1 MFGLEADFQGSD
13 QNGRTGAACAGGTLA
28 AVATLN
34 SACSTGHIGDTAP
47 FNVAAFPVT
56 SDISQR
62 LNWFGTVR
70 GRIAATVTPTV
81 LLYATGG
88 LAYGEITTT
97 NTAGTNITGTQGTNN
112 FTLTPVAGS
121 ASSTTTRVGWTIG
134 AGIEGVVSGNWTA
147 KLEYLYVDLGDV
159 SGAFVTPVTGR
170 SGGLL
175 TSHYSSHIT
184 DNILRVGLNY
194 RWAAR

>member
-1 MFGLEADFQGSD
+1 VTSFAQGSD
-13 QNGRTGAACAGGTLA
+13 NLDRFRAILFFG
-28 AVATLN
+28 
-34 SACSTGHIGDTAP
+34 
-47 FNVAAFPVT
+47 
-56 SDISQR
+56 DISAP
-62 LNWFGTVR
+62 
-70 GRIAATVTPTV
+70 RIGPTVTPTV
-81 LLYATGG
+81 LLYVTGG
-88 LAYGEITTT
+88 LAYGEITTS
-97 NTAGTNITGTQGTNN
+97 NAVAGTNITGTQGTNT

-159 SGAFVTPVTGR
+159 SGAFVTPVTGL

-175 TSHYSSHIT
+175 TSRYSSHIT